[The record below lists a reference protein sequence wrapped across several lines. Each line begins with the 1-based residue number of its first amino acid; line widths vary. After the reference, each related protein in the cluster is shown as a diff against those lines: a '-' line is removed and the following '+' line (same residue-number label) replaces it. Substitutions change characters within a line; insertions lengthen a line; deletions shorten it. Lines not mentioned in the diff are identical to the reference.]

1 MHSGADYFIAAGSFS
16 SASAVT
22 APKTVHWPNMGNPN
36 KSGARRSASSAATLD
51 AVDAKIVQLLLQIR
65 PEAVALTDAFG
76 FLDSQLKSAIGRSG
90 RTPSDCLDLD
100 RRGVLI
106 EV

>member
-1 MHSGADYFIAAGSFS
+1 MLQGLIQISENFGDFVG
-16 SASAVT
+16 
-22 APKTVHWPNMGNPN
+22 
-36 KSGARRSASSAATLD
+36 ASSAATLD
-51 AVDAKIVQLLLQIR
+51 AVDAKIVQLLSQIR